1 MTAFRRLAVAL
12 PLICALLTLAP
23 RAQDQA
29 VPTNLTSL
37 LAAPQSEMR
46 MVTQRYTLDRTTLS
60 GNYANG
66 AMGRGGGGG
75 GRGAR
80 GANAAAAP
88 ASTALV
94 PISPARI
101 ARLKRFDMNWQAAL
115 GKIDASKLTPAAKT

>member
-23 RAQDQA
+23 QAQDQA
-29 VPTNLTSL
+29 VPANLTSL

-46 MVTQRYTLDRTTLS
+46 MVTQRYSLDRNTLS

-66 AMGRGGGGG
+66 SMGRGG

-80 GANAAAAP
+80 GGNAAP
-88 ASTALV
+88 AAPVVALV
-94 PISPARI
+94 PLSPARI

-115 GKIDASKLTPAAKT
+115 GKIDAAKLTPGAKTD